1 MKHLDRVSI
10 QRYLEKDQSLFRR
23 MLIWMHLLSCEECR
37 RRLEE
42 VKAEQEEQRRFFQG
56 IALME
61 QTDQEADKHPL
72 SLNGTA
78 K

>member
-1 MKHLDRVSI
+1 
-10 QRYLEKDQSLFRR
+10 
-23 MLIWMHLLSCEECR
+23 MHLLSCEECR

-72 SLNGTA
+72 SLKGTTE
-78 K
+78 